1 MPKMAAHMGFE
12 VEFVTFN
19 WPGWLHHETEKQRV
33 MWAYKILFL
42 DVSIFIAYS
51 VVSALYSE

>member
-1 MPKMAAHMGFE
+1 MPRMAAEMGFE
-12 VEFVTFN
+12 VEFITFN

-42 DVSIFIAYS
+42 DVSQLLLPE
-51 VVSALYSE
+51 SALLLPS